1 MRCVPNRILT
11 ALGALA
17 FLFLLNPASFLQAS
31 SHSAYSGPVP
41 VSVSPSP
48 NLPAKGTIV
57 FTAEQNGHWDL
68 YAAANGR
75 QPARITRDVN
85 PVRQVAV
92 SREGM
97 LAFSSKRDGNWE
109 IYSSALD
116 GSGLK
121 RLTNLA
127 AYDGN
132 PAWSPDGKKIA
143 FESFRADDLDIWTM
157 DSDGTNPT
165 NLTAA
170 NPTYDFDPAWSPDGK
185 WIAYTSVQNS
195 YKQIMLISG
204 VGGKPVNLSNSKVDD
219 EQPTWSPD
227 GKQLAFVSTRDG
239 QRAIYFATID
249 PGAGKMSNVRRMT
262 FFGWDFAPTF
272 SPDGQSLAFISIR
285 PTRQTIYVM
294 SLAGG
299 TSIPYALDDQARW
312 VSSLAWTDR
321 SLPSLKS
328 LPDEPPLVVEQPV
341 RAASD
346 AGHPYEVRGITE
358 IYLAPS
364 YGNMSSRIST
374 SLLALRD
381 RVKSES
387 GQDFIGQM
395 SDMMRQLVYPCSSS
409 CDILSWHKTGRAFDT
424 LWEFGL
430 ASQGLL
436 AIVPEPQ
443 NGELY
448 WRIYLRAAKQDGT
461 MGEPIKVYPW
471 DLSDK
476 ARATGKGGTER
487 PIPNGYYI
495 DFTELAREYGW
506 TRIPSADDPDFD
518 WHDNFLAL
526 EYWHYEKRDGLDWY
540 HAMLEMFSPADI
552 SANFDWAN
560 LVATRREDGRYLY
573 VKSVPPPPGAWKWF
587 AVLPPGN

>member
-1 MRCVPNRILT
+1 MKMKMK
-11 ALGALA
+11 
-17 FLFLLNPASFLQAS
+17 LF
-31 SHSAYSGPVP
+31 SHSNLT
-41 VSVSPSP
+41 SVNRMTQFAFRAPK
-48 NLPAKGTIV
+48 A
-57 FTAEQNGHWDL
+57 
-68 YAAANGR
+68 
-75 QPARITRDVN
+75 
-85 PVRQVAV
+85 RQVT
-92 SREGM
+92 
-97 LAFSSKRDGNWE
+97 LAGDFNNWSVE
-109 IYSSALD
+109 ATPMRTD
-116 GSGLK
+116 AKPGLWQTCLPLTPGRYRY
-121 RLTNLA
+121 RLVV
-127 AYDGN
+127 
-132 PAWSPDGKKIA
+132 
-143 FESFRADDLDIWTM
+143 
-157 DSDGTNPT
+157 
-165 NLTAA
+165 
-170 NPTYDFDPAWSPDGK
+170 DGK
-185 WIAYTSVQNS
+185 WITDPN
-195 YKQIMLISG
+195 
-204 VGGKPVNLSNSKVDD
+204 NLYVESNQFGELNNIVY
-219 EQPTWSPD
+219 SPD
-227 GKQLAFVSTRDG
+227 GQYLITGGQDG
-239 QRAIYFATID
+239 TARLWDVRTGQQ
-249 PGAGKMSNVRRMT
+249 VRRLDAQT
-262 FFGWDFAPTF
+262 AGVYSVAF

-321 SLPSLKS
+321 SLPNLKS
-328 LPDEPPLVVEQPV
+328 LPDEPPLVVEQPI

-560 LVATRREDGRYLY
+560 LVATRKEDGRYLY